1 MIDGLGGEEVN
12 QTVNIQTAYISGTD
26 VLGTTGSF
34 AGADITTLVGT
45 TATFTTFNGNLSGTS
60 AVVNAENFEDQ
71 DGEILSLGV
80 GSGTTNWGATI
91 TAGSATL
98 GTGSNLW
105 VEYTTEF
112 SGKPVVVTTNYTS
125 PGENVGVIVGSITLG
140 SFYVEGETA
149 SDEFGWMAMGLPD

>member
-45 TATFTTFNGNLSGTS
+45 TATYTN
-60 AVVNAENFEDQ
+60 VNAENFEDQ